1 MITGEP
7 IIAISAFTL
16 GLMLMGEEG
25 MLLHRVKR
33 WIEKL
38 FTYNVTYEKAVISPV
53 SQTESCTMMQAVTE
67 PRVHWSFKPVW
78 GCPPCMV
85 SIWGTL
91 VFFLGSEAGHWT
103 ADVFSFVVSLFGA
116 AFVNALLW
124 KWYQS

>member
-1 MITGEP
+1 MIAEP
-7 IIAISAFTL
+7 ILSISAFTL
-16 GLMLMGEEG
+16 GLMLLGEEG
-25 MLLHRVKR
+25 MLFHRVKR
-33 WIEKL
+33 WMEKL
-38 FTYNVTYEKAVISPV
+38 FTYNVTYEQAVIDIDGGRHME
-53 SQTESCTMMQAVTE
+53 TLTE

-91 VFFLGSEAGHWT
+91 VFFIGSEAGHWT